1 MKPLCILVLFQLLF
15 LTQIRVETEH
25 RSKYKVDFNFI
36 FISIEKKYFVNIL
49 IFFEENLET
58 NQNLKPHVL

>member
-15 LTQIRVETEH
+15 LTQIRVETKQ
-25 RSKYKVDFNFI
+25 RSKYKVALNFI
-36 FISIEKKYFVNIL
+36 FISIEKKYLVNVL
-49 IFFEENLET
+49 IFFEENPET